1 MSIETTVRMTLRQ
14 AVEKHSEAIVNRAGQ
29 TLSEERMADLKG
41 SMKQNQLDNL
51 LGVALETTSPTV
63 ITNWIRYQM
72 GRAPSTHELK
82 GWVQGKFGE
91 AVIADIESLEEIAKQ
106 VAGEV
111 WGAGATHP
119 SAGQVQQAHVA
130 LIRLYVGYL
139 RRWFVARGGRK

>member
-1 MSIETTVRMTLRQ
+1 MSIDTTVRITLRQ
-14 AVEKHSEAIVNRAGQ
+14 AVKKHSEAIVNRASQ
-29 TLSEERMADLKG
+29 TLSEGRMADLKD

-63 ITNWIRYQM
+63 IVNWIRYQM

-82 GWVQGKFGE
+82 GWVQGKLGE
-91 AVIADIESLEEIAKQ
+91 TVIADIESLKEIAEQ

-111 WGAGATHP
+111 WRTGDAHP
-119 SAGQVQQAHVA
+119 STEQVQQAHVA
-130 LIRLYVGYL
+130 LIRLYAGYL